1 MTSHLLC
8 LALVFVIIVI
18 IVWLR
23 KPLYLAMI
31 AGILASILLFRIP
44 ALTAIKLLAKQTA
57 SWDTIEVVLSF
68 YLIMFIQMMMED
80 RGQLAKANKA
90 FNVLIRNRRMNAM
103 IPPAIMGLLPSAAV
117 MTICADMVNKT
128 IGDSMDNKSKTFVA
142 CYYRHIPEMFL
153 PTFPAVLL
161 ALSLGHQN
169 TGLYIVSMLPMV
181 ILSCVIVYFT
191 YLRKVPN
198 DCIEVEEEVD
208 KKEAAKALLR
218 NLWMLIAVLVIII
231 AANTSICIAAP
242 IVIVAGIIAE
252 RFKPKEIKSLAI
264 RSIEPV
270 LLGNMY
276 LIMLFKGILSYT
288 GVMAELPVFFSGLPI
303 PLSLAF
309 ALLFFIGTVIS
320 GSQAMIALC
329 MPMAVLAFPDHFLP
343 MFVIL
348 MSLAW
353 AAMQISPTHVCSFVA
368 AKYYKTTLIDI
379 VVKALPSILLFSVL
393 AYGYGMLLTCFF

>member
-1 MTSHLLC
+1 
-8 LALVFVIIVI
+8 
-18 IVWLR
+18 
-23 KPLYLAMI
+23 
-31 AGILASILLFRIP
+31 
-44 ALTAIKLLAKQTA
+44 
-57 SWDTIEVVLSF
+57 
-68 YLIMFIQMMMED
+68 
-80 RGQLAKANKA
+80 
-90 FNVLIRNRRMNAM
+90 
-103 IPPAIMGLLPSAAV
+103 
-117 MTICADMVNKT
+117 
-128 IGDSMDNKSKTFVA
+128 
-142 CYYRHIPEMFL
+142 
-153 PTFPAVLL
+153 
-161 ALSLGHQN
+161 
-169 TGLYIVSMLPMV
+169 
-181 ILSCVIVYFT
+181 
-191 YLRKVPN
+191 
-198 DCIEVEEEVD
+198 
-208 KKEAAKALLR
+208 
-218 NLWMLIAVLVIII
+218 
-231 AANTSICIAAP
+231 
-242 IVIVAGIIAE
+242 
-252 RFKPKEIKSLAI
+252 
-264 RSIEPV
+264 
-270 LLGNMY
+270 MY